1 MSRKYRVAWT
11 EGAQHDL
18 RQIIDYIT
26 VDNPGNVSQVLQ
38 EIRQKASAL
47 YTLPHRGRIVPQLK
61 AQGINTY
68 RELVIAPW
76 RIIYRISDT
85 VVFVFPVID
94 SRRNLEDILFHRFT
108 R

>member
-1 MSRKYRVAWT
+1 M
-11 EGAQHDL
+11 
-18 RQIIDYIT
+18 
-26 VDNPGNVSQVLQ
+26 
-38 EIRQKASAL
+38 RQKTSAL